1 MKLEED
7 SLVTVM
13 SPMSIYNDLPV
24 DLQVHLESSAK
35 SMVTRLVRSESS
47 TQIKQFDLLHSL
59 VMSLQIKN
67 TQKSERVVITS
78 ATTKTIFVQI
88 PIKPSPTVLSPLR
101 VQLKCTPRTIHISC
115 AVILENPYDLPIQV
129 QSSKGGVYEVSSRLW
144 IAGHEKCSLRVH
156 TSAWRTL
163 KHIVRT
169 RDLRLDDTYEK
180 EREFRVYLTKR
191 SEQRVMISPYLIITN
206 LTSRNV
212 MVRKGKNMHRLE
224 SSKNFIVWWCTKKED
239 DSYRIGFQESWSG
252 NVCLT
257 REMES
262 IPILADFVWN
272 GASFGSAR
280 GTFVASLE
288 DREMIV

>member
-1 MKLEED
+1 MYKDSENTAEYNIEQWLEYCSTTTRSRSTSITRELIVKLEED

-101 VQLKCTPRTIHISC
+101 VQLKCTPRTIHVSC
-115 AVILENPYDLPIQV
+115 AVILENPYDR
-129 QSSKGGVYEVSSRLW
+129 SR
-144 IAGHEKCSLRVH
+144 V
-156 TSAWRTL
+156 
-163 KHIVRT
+163 
-169 RDLRLDDTYEK
+169 
-180 EREFRVYLTKR
+180 
-191 SEQRVMISPYLIITN
+191 
-206 LTSRNV
+206 
-212 MVRKGKNMHRLE
+212 
-224 SSKNFIVWWCTKKED
+224 
-239 DSYRIGFQESWSG
+239 
-252 NVCLT
+252 
-257 REMES
+257 
-262 IPILADFVWN
+262 
-272 GASFGSAR
+272 
-280 GTFVASLE
+280 
-288 DREMIV
+288 